1 NCPTELAIII
11 ASHISNK
18 MSTETMDN
26 EFQQPKQQQ
35 QGDNIDHC
43 PPPTSP
49 TISSDD
55 TSTLLPNLI
64 SPIIGNSALAS
75 IDVAKKSRE
84 MVDEYI
90 EQLGSNPEQTVEMV
104 QQYMNN
110 ESSTSVTNEDGST
123 TTNPTAT
130 TPTRSNGFVSSISAV
145 KNGRKT
151 MEDRHIIIHDL
162 NKALDLKCTKQYSY
176 YAVFDGHAGVDA
188 ASYSTAHLHH
198 NLVETVAFAEGR
210 IEDAFAEA
218 FEITDRLYI
227 KRYKED
233 GIDQLKPSG
242 TTALCAL
249 IEDHKTVY
257 LAWVGDSQAVLVRN
271 GCHEEIMLPHKP
283 DLDSERIRIQEL
295 GGLIVYVDT
304 WRVNGVLSVTRA
316 IGDPEFKPYV
326 IAQPSMSKFEIDPS
340 LDFLVLGCDGLFDQL
355 TGQDITSH
363 VFEFLCKN
371 ESQFD
376 KQTIIAEVSNY
387 LSNMAIREGS
397 NDNITSIVLFF
408 KPYEQLVATSYD
420 ENDEMVMMLGE
431 QQTNGQNQPKE
442 IDVKEGDDEMIP
454 PFSSSTTEP
463 ELMASPTTILPTT
476 NGGHFPYTDF
486 SELPIGA
493 NINLHSLEAMSAAT
507 TTTNPTANTGDTI
520 ETMASSNAELCH
532 EPESKQVQPSS
543 SSQLQSQLDG
553 DEGNNDADEMKQM
566 ETESS
571 SVVEHEPSMM
581 EFEQEQPKKND
592 VEEGNLVTTIDTIDQ
607 SIITPADVIDQ
618 FSFESQTMPTVAD
631 EEERI
636 IDTPAAVVVAT
647 DVSDNVETKISD
659 SAVDSNIQHFDLQ
672 NEQVDL
678 LQSSAPNE
686 TMSQQQQVEEPVV
699 VDAITLN
706 QSESFAMD
714 DTVAIET
721 DAVSQDSFEFIEQHE
736 LQQVVEE
743 QQQQQ
748 QQQELPLELNTEPIE
763 CSIVQMESKLT
774 DEVEVSSSA
783 NPFSSEPMDN
793 IIDNQHIDGDGTKP
807 FNLSDGFV
815 IEPIKDDIADTN
827 PFNDFISESLVAP
840 NHDLGKSCTINDD
853 MNLPPSDDNE
863 NEQHS
868 NLLYNDEVA
877 EHIQP
882 QLNVASLVDIS
893 RPFDQDSGFGQSNY
907 ELFDKAF
914 ISNDNSLLRDNRSD
928 TTILANETIEPD
940 HELISNNN
948 SLLGLEENT
957 IVADSTIV
965 AQDYKSIKQLVNLN
979 IDSSCNLLENSPN
992 YQSPLVNLIDTPPV
1006 EDLTKVEPL
1015 ESSFKHENE
1024 SSSNN
1029 QNLTYEITSI
1039 EEPSKNDIPK
1049 IEAEEVKPL
1058 PAKDKVIGLKPVVST
1073 VKRIGAA
1080 KPTLITK
1087 SSASKVGTSTNTT
1100 TSSTARRIGT
1110 ANTTTKTVSKPSTMA
1125 TGKPKPSVASAK
1137 PSGVITTT
1145 KPVLLKN
1152 RPVATST
1159 RTTTVSK
1166 SIAGTVNG
1174 TRTVPTSS
1182 STSRAP
1188 LSSKPSTTHTVT
1200 ARKPLSGIT
1209 STTGTR
1215 VKDTTR
1221 PPLTQPAA
1229 KVPAATITT
1238 KPVVKTTRTRTVP
1251 SSSSS
1256 TTTSTR
1262 ARTVPSTTTTT
1273 RTRTVQSTT
1282 TAVSKVGS
1290 IRSVATKSTAPTP
1303 STRAVSKPANKM
1315 PSSTAT
1321 NGVKAVPKKPI
1332 TKVSDNKVTSSTSTV
1347 PSSTN
1352 GKPNVISIKRNIGVE
1367 NSLKQEL
1374 EDAVNNP
1381 INGNS
1386 TSSAASEELI
1396 SSSNGINGHD

>member
-1 NCPTELAIII
+1 
-11 ASHISNK
+11 
-18 MSTETMDN
+18 
-26 EFQQPKQQQ
+26 
-35 QGDNIDHC
+35 
-43 PPPTSP
+43 
-49 TISSDD
+49 
-55 TSTLLPNLI
+55 
-64 SPIIGNSALAS
+64 
-75 IDVAKKSRE
+75 
-84 MVDEYI
+84 
-90 EQLGSNPEQTVEMV
+90 
-104 QQYMNN
+104 
-110 ESSTSVTNEDGST
+110 
-123 TTNPTAT
+123 
-130 TPTRSNGFVSSISAV
+130 
-145 KNGRKT
+145 
-151 MEDRHIIIHDL
+151 
-162 NKALDLKCTKQYSY
+162 
-176 YAVFDGHAGVDA
+176 
-188 ASYSTAHLHH
+188 
-198 NLVETVAFAEGR
+198 
-210 IEDAFAEA
+210 
-218 FEITDRLYI
+218 
-227 KRYKED
+227 
-233 GIDQLKPSG
+233 
-242 TTALCAL
+242 
-249 IEDHKTVY
+249 
-257 LAWVGDSQAVLVRN
+257 
-271 GCHEEIMLPHKP
+271 MLPHKP

-507 TTTNPTANTGDTI
+507 TTTNPTANTDDTI

-659 SAVDSNIQHFDLQ
+659 STVDSNIQHFDLQ

-748 QQQELPLELNTEPIE
+748 QQQQELPLELNTEPIGKLILVYSHFTSFNHYVFPMFMRGEFIFPLFLWFYCSSDSIIIRSNTE
-763 CSIVQMESKLT
+763 CLSI
-774 DEVEVSSSA
+774 
-783 NPFSSEPMDN
+783 
-793 IIDNQHIDGDGTKP
+793 
-807 FNLSDGFV
+807 
-815 IEPIKDDIADTN
+815 
-827 PFNDFISESLVAP
+827 
-840 NHDLGKSCTINDD
+840 
-853 MNLPPSDDNE
+853 
-863 NEQHS
+863 
-868 NLLYNDEVA
+868 
-877 EHIQP
+877 
-882 QLNVASLVDIS
+882 
-893 RPFDQDSGFGQSNY
+893 FG
-907 ELFDKAF
+907 
-914 ISNDNSLLRDNRSD
+914 R
-928 TTILANETIEPD
+928 
-940 HELISNNN
+940 
-948 SLLGLEENT
+948 
-957 IVADSTIV
+957 
-965 AQDYKSIKQLVNLN
+965 KSIIFFLARCVLIQYNAIVEMHSPSLSFASVVTELNQPIYLCLCCQHCKSYMYAPLN
-979 IDSSCNLLENSPN
+979 ISS
-992 YQSPLVNLIDTPPV
+992 I
-1006 EDLTKVEPL
+1006 
-1015 ESSFKHENE
+1015 
-1024 SSSNN
+1024 
-1029 QNLTYEITSI
+1029 
-1039 EEPSKNDIPK
+1039 
-1049 IEAEEVKPL
+1049 
-1058 PAKDKVIGLKPVVST
+1058 
-1073 VKRIGAA
+1073 
-1080 KPTLITK
+1080 
-1087 SSASKVGTSTNTT
+1087 
-1100 TSSTARRIGT
+1100 
-1110 ANTTTKTVSKPSTMA
+1110 
-1125 TGKPKPSVASAK
+1125 
-1137 PSGVITTT
+1137 
-1145 KPVLLKN
+1145 
-1152 RPVATST
+1152 
-1159 RTTTVSK
+1159 
-1166 SIAGTVNG
+1166 
-1174 TRTVPTSS
+1174 
-1182 STSRAP
+1182 
-1188 LSSKPSTTHTVT
+1188 
-1200 ARKPLSGIT
+1200 
-1209 STTGTR
+1209 
-1215 VKDTTR
+1215 
-1221 PPLTQPAA
+1221 
-1229 KVPAATITT
+1229 
-1238 KPVVKTTRTRTVP
+1238 
-1251 SSSSS
+1251 
-1256 TTTSTR
+1256 
-1262 ARTVPSTTTTT
+1262 
-1273 RTRTVQSTT
+1273 
-1282 TAVSKVGS
+1282 
-1290 IRSVATKSTAPTP
+1290 
-1303 STRAVSKPANKM
+1303 
-1315 PSSTAT
+1315 
-1321 NGVKAVPKKPI
+1321 
-1332 TKVSDNKVTSSTSTV
+1332 
-1347 PSSTN
+1347 
-1352 GKPNVISIKRNIGVE
+1352 
-1367 NSLKQEL
+1367 
-1374 EDAVNNP
+1374 
-1381 INGNS
+1381 
-1386 TSSAASEELI
+1386 
-1396 SSSNGINGHD
+1396 